1 MPTRRYL
8 DVAQRVGLTTL
19 YAKLWGSITT
29 PHSTGTVQGT
39 SVGAGYYDFAD
50 LDDNEYYT
58 VQEEAEAGTKAA
70 TDPVLSVLNP
80 DFLALI
86 EGIDAKTQL
95 IGTGAAT
102 ISAPVAESGLL
113 NELVIGDDY
122 SESNGRQLSWTVDLP
137 AGATVGVATC
147 FFGGVHTNPKLA
159 EANRWLVEGTLT
171 AGTTAGKGVIS
182 FNWTRS
188 INQSLVGGAYNWSA
202 EIRNDAGLQSTR
214 VMSKKTRRVTLV
226 EKQTIA

>member
-1 MPTRRYL
+1 MPARRYL

-39 SVGAGYYDFAD
+39 SVGAGYYDFAG
-50 LDDNEYYT
+50 LDDNLYYT
-58 VQEEAEAGTKAA
+58 VQEEVEAGTKAA
-70 TDPVLSVLNP
+70 TDPILSVMNP
-80 DFLALI
+80 DFLSLL

-102 ISAPVAESGLL
+102 IAVPVSEGGLL

-122 SESNGRQLSWTVDLP
+122 SENNGRQLSWTVDLP
-137 AGATVGVATC
+137 TGATVGVATC
-147 FFGGVHTNPKLA
+147 FFGGEHTDPNLA
-159 EANRWLVEGTLT
+159 DANRWIVEGSLT
-171 AGTTAGKGVIS
+171 AGPIAGRCVIS
-182 FNWTRS
+182 FNWARS
-188 INQSLVGGAYNWSA
+188 INQHLEPGQYNWSA
-202 EIRNDAGLQSTR
+202 EIRNDTGLQSTR

-226 EKQTIA
+226 EKQTNA